1 MTTIL
6 TPDQTAELADML
18 RIMGDGNRL
27 RIILACLEVER
38 PVGELA
44 AELGLSPSLASHH
57 LRLLRAARIL
67 KARREGKHVYYT
79 AADAHV
85 RSVVTDLAAH
95 VAEPRPDT
103 MAEPGPA
110 EAEAEPA

>member
-1 MTTIL
+1 
-6 TPDQTAELADML
+6 
-18 RIMGDGNRL
+18 
-27 RIILACLEVER
+27 
-38 PVGELA
+38 
-44 AELGLSPSLASHH
+44 
-57 LRLLRAARIL
+57 
-67 KARREGKHVYYT
+67 
-79 AADAHV
+79 V